1 MEELRHDAKAGP
13 RPAFRARDVYAV
25 LAALHDI
32 EQGELPAFKAHIYAL
47 VRKGLPIT
55 RRPGQGREGRW
66 QPRDLTMLAVALEL
80 MEMGISSARAV
91 HLIHTSWAGLSEDIV
106 AIGRRWL
113 ALHGGELLP
122 DPEAPRRYWR
132 IRLEGIG
139 ALRRR
144 DRPWAQ
150 GAADRVERLSG
161 MDLVQNLDAGSILDW
176 RHLLIDATRFTEFLL
191 RFLRDKGLVAQDDLP
206 RFLDLVEEPGDA
218 GTI

>member
-1 MEELRHDAKAGP
+1 MQDISHETKEGSLL
-13 RPAFRARDVYAV
+13 AFRARDVYAF

-32 EQGELPAFKAHIYAL
+32 EQAELPAFKAHIYAL

-66 QPRDLTMLAVALEL
+66 QPRDVTMLAVALEL

-91 HLIHTSWAGLSEDIV
+91 HLIHTSWAGLSENIV

-113 ALHGGELLP
+113 ALHRGEMLS

-150 GAADRVERLSG
+150 GAADRVELLSG
-161 MDLVQNLDAGSILDW
+161 MDLARNLDAGSIVDW
-176 RHLLIDATRFTEFLL
+176 RHLLIDATRFAEFLL
-191 RFLRDKGLVAQDDLP
+191 RFLRDRGLVAPDDLP
-206 RFLDLVEEPGDA
+206 RFLDLVAEHDDVES
-218 GTI
+218 I